1 MVNRFVEDERKS
13 VVKGEDANVVVE
25 DDNVVKDAN
34 VVVKDDNVVK
44 DENTEENITKQ
55 DTVDTKDKEE
65 IMNIINEKVYI
76 NINLEIY

>member
-13 VVKGEDANVVVE
+13 IVNGEDANV
-25 DDNVVKDAN
+25 VVKDAN
-34 VVVKDDNVVK
+34 VVVKDDNVVEDANVVE

>member
-1 MVNRFVEDERKS
+1 MVNSFVEEERKS
-13 VVKGEDANVVVE
+13 IVKGE
-25 DDNVVKDAN
+25 DAN

-44 DENTEENITKQ
+44 DENTEENIAKQ

>member
-1 MVNRFVEDERKS
+1 MVNRFVEEERKS
-13 VVKGEDANVVVE
+13 IVKGE
-25 DDNVVKDAN
+25 DAN
-34 VVVKDDNVVK
+34 VVVKDDNVINGDNIVK
-44 DENTEENITKQ
+44 DENNEENIAKQ